1 MYLLILFHCN
11 LVYVFLSFDWINT
24 IIITIVSVHVFAF
37 RVHEHKSRINK
48 DGAFWCNAF
57 FMWFMVSLMQ
67 KTWKEKWKQD
77 LGWYKST
84 PNLRNGHCLSWGDAS
99 FKEKGDVGDR
109 CNIMTSLNFSTK
121 ESIIFLFQI
130 AHYNLSICNKH
141 NNFIQKPKVYWEK
154 IPSENKESS

>member
-57 FMWFMVSLMQ
+57 FHVVHGVTYAENVERKVEARFRVVQ
-67 KTWKEKWKQD
+67 VNPE
-77 LGWYKST
+77 ST
-84 PNLRNGHCLSWGDAS
+84 ERPL
-99 FKEKGDVGDR
+99 
-109 CNIMTSLNFSTK
+109 
-121 ESIIFLFQI
+121 
-130 AHYNLSICNKH
+130 
-141 NNFIQKPKVYWEK
+141 P
-154 IPSENKESS
+154 